1 MSRLLLLLKPAPT
14 TVKAEPPREA
24 GDCRAEAELVPYLE
38 PTTERASTTSAWT
51 LQLSTYIREVSQCV
65 DRVVVST
72 HLTVSEVAVL
82 LADDNDISLLGRV
95 PGNLAASYHHLW
107 VDKQICR

>member
-14 TVKAEPPREA
+14 TVNPEPPL
-24 GDCRAEAELVPYLE
+24 EAELVPYLD

-51 LQLSTYIREVSQCV
+51 LELSTNIREVSQCV

-82 LADDNDISLLGRV
+82 LANDNDISLLGRV
-95 PGNLAASYHHLW
+95 PGNLAATYHHLGI
-107 VDKQICR
+107 DK